1 MNESL
6 IPTYDNNDYS
16 GKCDTDRKSSINCPQ
31 VSQEKHLHVALAGS
45 LAKFG
50 VTTDHLH
57 TSTHSTSLS

>member
-16 GKCDTDRKSSINCPQ
+16 SKCDTDRKISMYCPQ
-31 VSQEKHLHVALAGS
+31 VSQELHLHVALAGS
-45 LAKFG
+45 LPKLG

-57 TSTHSTSLS
+57 TSTHRTSLR